1 MALYMIGDIQGCDI
15 ALENLLN
22 TLDFSPS
29 RDTLFALGDLVNRGP
44 DSLATL
50 RRLHAMGSSAVCLLG
65 NHDLHLLAVAL
76 TGAPTKRQDT
86 LDDMLQAPDRSALLH
101 WLRHCPLAVHAHGW
115 LMVHAGVL
123 PQWTVEQ
130 TMTLAQEAETV
141 LRGETHLA
149 FFAAMYGNHPQQ
161 WLSAEDQARHW
172 QGFDRTR
179 MVINALT
186 RLRLCDADGRMDF
199 VHKGD
204 AQTAPPGLMPWYAIP
219 TRQTRTERIAFGHWS
234 TLNKPSSGAFKPP
247 MVLPLDNGCVWGGC
261 LTAAEITPHR
271 PDVILTHQ
279 PCAQA
284 QQPD

>member
-1 MALYMIGDIQGCDI
+1 
-15 ALENLLN
+15 
-22 TLDFSPS
+22 
-29 RDTLFALGDLVNRGP
+29 
-44 DSLATL
+44 
-50 RRLHAMGSSAVCLLG
+50 
-65 NHDLHLLAVAL
+65 
-76 TGAPTKRQDT
+76 
-86 LDDMLQAPDRSALLH
+86 
-101 WLRHCPLAVHAHGW
+101 
-115 LMVHAGVL
+115 
-123 PQWTVEQ
+123 
-130 TMTLAQEAETV
+130 
-141 LRGETHLA
+141 
-149 FFAAMYGNHPQQ
+149 MYGNHPQQ
-161 WLSAEDQARHW
+161 WLSAEDQSRHW

-219 TRQTRTERIAFGHWS
+219 TRQTLTERIAFGHWS

-261 LTAAEITPHR
+261 LTAAEITSHR